1 MGWQH
6 GGQIIMRDKR
16 RIKRILGLLE
26 RLWSKD
32 DNCDMRLGQ
41 LLENYIFT
49 NGERGDRT
57 SIELF
62 YQEDDITEGIL
73 KARLKK

>member
-1 MGWQH
+1 
-6 GGQIIMRDKR
+6 
-16 RIKRILGLLE
+16 
-26 RLWSKD
+26 
-32 DNCDMRLGQ
+32 
-41 LLENYIFT
+41 LENYIFT

-73 KARLKK
+73 KARLKE